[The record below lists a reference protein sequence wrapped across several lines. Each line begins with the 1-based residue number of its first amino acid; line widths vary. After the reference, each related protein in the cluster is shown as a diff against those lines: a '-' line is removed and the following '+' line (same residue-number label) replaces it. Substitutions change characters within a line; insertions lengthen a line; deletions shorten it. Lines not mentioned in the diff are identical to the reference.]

1 MKPVVAPTAYLLI
14 SHGSRDP
21 RPQEAMNR
29 LADLVRARLET
40 GLSDVGLSDVG
51 LNNGASE
58 LDASESKASELD
70 ASELD
75 ASELDASELR
85 MSPSAVRKAA
95 SGTEF
100 VMQATGRTTVLARP
114 EITQSKVTSETT
126 PHVSPNVAKCLQ
138 RVPHQSGEQLVADVA
153 AEVIVGTAC
162 LELSTKALSEQI
174 YEFSQRLIAAG
185 VTELKLLP
193 MFLMSGV
200 HVMEDIPA
208 EITTARER
216 LGNALTLTVCPHL
229 GSHPQIVDVL
239 AQRLAAVP
247 GEGSLLVAHGSRRPK
262 GNRIINGLAKRLN
275 TAVAYWATP
284 PDIETQV
291 IELMQQ
297 GCQKLTILPYFLFAG
312 GITDAITHRTEELA
326 ERFPKIQF
334 RLLPTLGATHEV
346 AQLATELIH

>member
-29 LADLVRARLET
+29 LAELVRTRLET
-40 GLSDVGLSDVG
+40 DSRKVDFGDAGLDNTG
-51 LNNGASE
+51 LNDDGRALE
-58 LDASESKASELD
+58 M
-70 ASELD
+70 
-75 ASELDASELR
+75 R
-85 MSPSAVRKAA
+85 PSAVRKAVSPA
-95 SGTEF
+95 VSETDL
-100 VMQATGRTTVLARP
+100 VMQATGMATVLTMP
-114 EITQSKVTSETT
+114 EITQPKMASKTT
-126 PHVSPNVAKCLQ
+126 PTKASPKVAKCLQ
-138 RVPHQSGEQLVADVA
+138 RLPHQSKGPLVS
-153 AEVIVGTAC
+153 EVIVGTAC
-162 LELSTKALSEQI
+162 LELSARTLSEQI
-174 YEFSQRLIAAG
+174 YEFAQRLIAAG
-185 VTELKLLP
+185 VTELKMLP
-193 MFLMSGV
+193 VFLMSGV

-208 EITTARER
+208 EIRAAKEL
-216 LGNALTLTVCPHL
+216 LGDKLTLTVCPHL
-229 GSHPQIVDVL
+229 GSHPQIADVL
-239 AQRLAAVP
+239 AQRLAAVS
-247 GEGSLLVAHGSRRPK
+247 GERSLLVAHGSRRPK
-262 GNRIINGLAKRLN
+262 GNRIIKGLAKRLN

-346 AQLATELIH
+346 A

>member
-29 LADLVRARLET
+29 LAALVRTRLEI
-40 GLSDVGLSDVG
+40 GLSDVG
-51 LNNGASE
+51 LNQVNLSDTE
-58 LDASESKASELD
+58 LDDDANEL
-70 ASELD
+70 E
-75 ASELDASELR
+75 
-85 MSPSAVRKAA
+85 MSPSAVRTATVQVDSSNELA
-95 SGTEF
+95 IQAIGT
-100 VMQATGRTTVLARP
+100 TTVLTRP
-114 EITQSKVTSETT
+114 EITQSKAVSKMT
-126 PHVSPNVAKCLQ
+126 PQVSPNVASCLQ
-138 RVPHQSGEQLVADVA
+138 RLPHQSQDQLVSDVVS
-153 AEVIVGTAC
+153 EVIVGTAC

-174 YEFSQRLIAAG
+174 YEFAQRLIAAG

-193 MFLMSGV
+193 IFLMSGV

-208 EITTARER
+208 EITTAREL
-216 LGNALTLTVCPHL
+216 LGDALTLTVCPHL
-229 GSHPQIVDVL
+229 GSHPQIADVL

-346 AQLATELIH
+346 ARLATELIH